1 MTSKLVFTTITV
13 ALCGLSA
20 FPALAAES
28 NVVLYGAVDAAL
40 AYTSNQQGRANT
52 YLRSGN
58 KDGSRFGLRGT
69 EDLGH
74 GTELLFTL
82 EAGFNL
88 DDGSSLQAGS
98 LFNRQAYVGLADRRL
113 GTITAGRQYAP
124 YFTFMSP
131 LGPLGAVTG
140 AAGAS
145 AGDIDG
151 LSIIIRNSNAVSYVS
166 PDWSGVRLGVMTASG
181 EQAGS
186 GGFGSFGGTG
196 GARSAALKYD
206 GAAWR
211 FGLGYQLLR
220 NGPQRTAWDPTA
232 SSNFARSPVNAGYLT
247 AGDVRYLAAGAR
259 RQIGA
264 VSVGGTL
271 TNVRY
276 RPDGGSRFRDAAIF
290 NTAGLVATWQTATPW
305 VLGAAANYTRATA
318 ANGIANT
325 ANYRQL
331 ALQQAYWLS
340 PRTAIYV
347 LESFQR
353 ARGATLGADGV
364 TIVDAVAVVGDS
376 QAGSPSSNNRQS
388 VIMIGLRHA
397 F

>member
-1 MTSKLVFTTITV
+1 MKPNVFLTATAV
-13 ALCGLSA
+13 ALCGLSSL
-20 FPALAAES
+20 PATAAES

-40 AYTSNQQGRANT
+40 AYTSNQQGHANR
-52 YLRSGN
+52 YMRSGN
-58 KDGSRFGLRGT
+58 KDGSRFGLRGS
-69 EDLGH
+69 EDLGG

-98 LFNRQAYVGLADRRL
+98 LFNRQAYVGLSDRKL
-113 GTITAGRQYAP
+113 GTLTAGRQYAP

-140 AAGAS
+140 AAGAA

-166 PDWSGVRLGVMTASG
+166 PDWSGVRLGLMAASG

-186 GGFGSFGGTG
+186 GGFGGSG
-196 GARSAALKYD
+196 GALSAALKYD

-211 FGLGYQLLR
+211 FGLGYQLLK
-220 NGPQRTAWDPTA
+220 NGAQRTTWDPTA
-232 SSNFARSPVNAGYLT
+232 SSNFAKSPVNAGYLT

-271 TNVRY
+271 TNVQY
-276 RPDGGSRFRDAAIF
+276 RPDSGSRFRDNAVF

-305 VLGAAANYTRATA
+305 VLGAAANYTRTTA
-318 ANGIANT
+318 ANGIVNA

-340 PRTAIYV
+340 PRTAIYL

-364 TIVDAVAVVGDS
+364 TVVDAVAVVGDS
-376 QAGSPSSNNRQS
+376 QAGTPSSNGRQN

>member
-1 MTSKLVFTTITV
+1 MTSNVRFTATAV
-13 ALCGLSA
+13 ALCGMAAIPAVSA
-20 FPALAAES
+20 IAAES

-40 AYTSNQQGRANT
+40 AYTSNQQGHANT

-69 EDLGH
+69 EDLGG

-98 LFNRQAYVGLADRRL
+98 LFNRQAYVGLADKRL
-113 GTITAGRQYAP
+113 GTLTAGRQYAP

-140 AAGAS
+140 AVGAA

-151 LSIIIRNSNAVSYVS
+151 LSIIIRNSNAVNYVS
-166 PDWSGVRLGVMTASG
+166 PDWSGVRLGLMVASG
-181 EQAGS
+181 EQAGHQGS
-186 GGFGSFGGTG
+186 GG
-196 GARSAALKYD
+196 AVSAALKYD

-211 FGLGYQLLR
+211 FGLGYQLLK
-220 NGPQRTAWDPTA
+220 NGAQRTAWDPTA

-271 TNVRY
+271 TNVQY
-276 RPDGGSRFRDAAIF
+276 RPDGGSRFRDNAVF

-305 VLGAAANYTRATA
+305 LLGIAANYTRATA

-376 QAGSPSSNNRQS
+376 QAGSPSSNGRQN

>member
-1 MTSKLVFTTITV
+1 MKPFLHAATALTITV
-13 ALCGLSA
+13 CG
-20 FPALAAES
+20 AAAAD
-28 NVVLYGAVDAAL
+28 NLTWYGAVDAAL
-40 AYTSNQQGRANT
+40 AYTSNQQGHANR

-58 KDGSRFGLRGT
+58 KDGSRFGLRGA
-69 EDLGH
+69 EDLGD
-74 GTELLFTL
+74 GRELLFTL
-82 EAGFNL
+82 EAGFNV
-88 DDGSSLQAGS
+88 DDGGSAQPGS

-124 YFTFMSP
+124 YFTFISP

-140 AAGAS
+140 AAGAA

-166 PDWSGVRLGVMTASG
+166 PDWSGVRLGLMTANG

-186 GGFGSFGGTG
+186 GGFGGNG

-211 FGLGYQLLR
+211 FGLGYQLLS
-220 NGPQRTAWDPTA
+220 NGPQRTPWDLTA

-264 VSVGGTL
+264 ASVGGTL

-325 ANYRQL
+325 ANYRQV

-353 ARGATLGADGV
+353 ARGATLGADGA

-376 QAGSPSSNNRQS
+376 QAGSPSSNNRQN

>member
-1 MTSKLVFTTITV
+1 MTPNVLFTATAV
-13 ALCGLSA
+13 ALCGLSTI
-20 FPALAAES
+20 PANAAES

-40 AYTSNQQGRANT
+40 AYTSNQQGHANT

-69 EDLGH
+69 EDLG
-74 GTELLFTL
+74 GGIELLFTL

-98 LFNRQAYVGLADRRL
+98 LFNRQAYVGLSDKKL
-113 GTITAGRQYAP
+113 GTLTAGRQYAP

-140 AAGAS
+140 AVGAA

-166 PDWSGVRLGVMTASG
+166 PDWSGVRLGLMAASG
-181 EQAGS
+181 EQAGHQGS
-186 GGFGSFGGTG
+186 GG
-196 GARSAALKYD
+196 AVSAALKYD

-211 FGLGYQLLR
+211 FGLGYQLLK
-220 NGPQRTAWDPTA
+220 NGAQRTTWDPTA

-271 TNVRY
+271 TNVQY
-276 RPDGGSRFRDAAIF
+276 RPDGGSRFRDNAVF

-305 VLGAAANYTRATA
+305 LLGVAANYTRTTA

-353 ARGATLGADGV
+353 ARGTTLGADGV

-376 QAGSPSSNNRQS
+376 QAGSPSSNGRQN
-388 VIMIGLRHA
+388 VFMIGLRHA

>member
-1 MTSKLVFTTITV
+1 MTSNVRFTATAV
-13 ALCGLSA
+13 ALYGLA
-20 FPALAAES
+20 AIPAVPAIAAES

-40 AYTSNQQGRANT
+40 AYTSNQQSHANT

-58 KDGSRFGLRGT
+58 KDGSRFGLRGA
-69 EDLGH
+69 EDLGG

-98 LFNRQAYVGLADRRL
+98 LFNRQAYVGLADRKL
-113 GTITAGRQYAP
+113 GTLTAGRQYAP

-140 AAGAS
+140 AVGAA

-166 PDWSGVRLGVMTASG
+166 PDWSGVRLGLMVASG
-181 EQAGS
+181 EQAGHQGS
-186 GGFGSFGGTG
+186 GG
-196 GARSAALKYD
+196 AVSAALKYD

-211 FGLGYQLLR
+211 FGLGYQLLK
-220 NGPQRTAWDPTA
+220 NGAQRTTWDPTA
-232 SSNFARSPVNAGYLT
+232 SSNFAKSPVNAGYLT

-271 TNVRY
+271 TNVQY
-276 RPDGGSRFRDAAIF
+276 RPDGGSRFRDNAVF
-290 NTAGLVATWQTATPW
+290 NTAGVVATWQTATPW
-305 VLGAAANYTRATA
+305 LLGIAANYTRTTA

-331 ALQQAYWLS
+331 ALQQAYWLA

-376 QAGSPSSNNRQS
+376 QAGSPSSNGRQN